1 MMHTNNEPQ
10 GMPDEP
16 IYLDE
21 SHKSG
26 SALIE
31 DGAMRIL
38 MDLARIMDTE
48 NNIKITSP
56 N

>member
-1 MMHTNNEPQ
+1 MYANSEPQ
-10 GMPDEP
+10 GISNEP
-16 IYLDE
+16 LYLDD
-21 SHKSG
+21 SHKNG

-38 MDLARIMDTE
+38 MDLSRIMDTE
-48 NNIKITSP
+48 NNIKIITP

>member
-1 MMHTNNEPQ
+1 MMHTNNEAQ
-10 GMPDEP
+10 GMLDEP

-21 SHKSG
+21 SHKDG

-31 DGAMRIL
+31 NGAMRII

-48 NNIKITSP
+48 NNIKITTK

>member
-1 MMHTNNEPQ
+1 
-10 GMPDEP
+10 MPDEL

-31 DGAMRIL
+31 DGAMRML

-48 NNIKITSP
+48 NNIKITTQ

>member
-1 MMHTNNEPQ
+1 MMYTNNEPQ

-38 MDLARIMDTE
+38 MDLSRIMDTE
-48 NNIKITSP
+48 NNIKIIT
-56 N
+56 NN

>member
-1 MMHTNNEPQ
+1 MLYANDEPLATQ
-10 GMPDEP
+10 DEP

-31 DGAMRIL
+31 DGAMRVL
-38 MDLARIMDTE
+38 MDLSRIMDTE
-48 NNIKITSP
+48 NNIKIITK